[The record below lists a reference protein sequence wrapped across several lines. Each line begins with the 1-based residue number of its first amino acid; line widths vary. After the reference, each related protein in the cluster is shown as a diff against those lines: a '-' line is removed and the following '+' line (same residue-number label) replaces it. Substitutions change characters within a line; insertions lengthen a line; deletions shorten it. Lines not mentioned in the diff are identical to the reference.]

1 MLGWT
6 ATHLRTTLCLLGKT
20 SAAITGVSVIGEALE
35 VGVTAS
41 LTLVAEPKAIDC
53 FVSRWRSES
62 GVGITAKT

>member
-1 MLGWT
+1 MP
-6 ATHLRTTLCLLGKT
+6 LGKN
-20 SAAITGVSVIGEALE
+20 ICCDRWGVGHWEALE